1 MSVVVCVETARGT
14 GVSGKY
20 GESFTFT
27 RKWIVRVDSPSTP
40 RTLIARAP
48 GIVFGD
54 GHPDFSNHRAMEF
67 DCTEESGD
75 GMMWSVTVKYYI
87 PPVDKTPDDA
97 TGMPKDAWSASGS
110 TITIPVFED
119 KDGETIV
126 NSARDPLEGV
136 ERESSEFSLTLTKCY
151 ADLAWSAIAK
161 NQSNTVNGSTWN
173 SSPARTWKVAFR
185 SASKKEATSSSA
197 NTTKPYWETV
207 WEFTYREETWDFKPW
222 DVGFN
227 QLVDSTGS
235 PSSGGAARA
244 AILGADKKPVKS
256 PVALSNGIAK
266 TAGSTPDALE
276 FRVYRETSFSVF
288 GEPQ

>member
-1 MSVVVCVETARGT
+1 MAIAACLETARGT

-48 GIVFGD
+48 GIVFGA
-54 GHPDFSNHRAMEF
+54 GHPDFGNHKAMEF

-75 GMMWSVTVKYYI
+75 GMVWSVTVKYYI
-87 PPVDKTPDDA
+87 PPVSNTPDT

-119 KDGETIV
+119 KDGEKIA
-126 NSARDPLEGV
+126 NSAGDPIENA
-136 ERESSEFSLTLTKCY
+136 ERESSDFSLTLTKCY
-151 ADLAWSAIAK
+151 ADLAWSNIARD
-161 NQSNTVNGSTWN
+161 QSNTVNNGSWN

-185 SASKKEATSSSA
+185 SANKKEATSSSS
-197 NTTKPYWETV
+197 NTTKPFWEVV
-207 WEFTYREETWDFKPW
+207 WEFQYRQETWDYKPW

-227 QLVDSTGS
+227 QLVDSSGNPQTG
-235 PSSGGAARA
+235 GTKRA
-244 AILGADKKPVKS
+244 AVLGADKKPVKQ
-256 PVALSNGIAK
+256 PVALANGVAK
-266 TAGSTPDALE
+266 TPGQKPDVLT
-276 FRVYRETSFSVF
+276 FKLYRETSFSVF
-288 GEPQ
+288 GTPS